1 MKRVKIADLKNN
13 LSRHL
18 LHVRAGGELLVF
30 DRDRP
35 IARIVPIAGSGRSGR
50 RAGDGY
56 WSEDRL
62 AQLERQGTLVRG
74 ESPDARW
81 VASLSPKKL
90 PAGAPSVVERLLRM
104 RRESTR

>member
-1 MKRVKIADLKNN
+1 MKRVKIADFKNN

-18 LHVRAGGELLVF
+18 LHVRDGGELLVC

-35 IARIVPIAGSGRSGR
+35 IARVVPLSAPSRTSK
-50 RAGDGY
+50 RAQADY

-62 AQLERQGTLVRG
+62 AQLERQGTLTR
-74 ESPDARW
+74 PDATDARW
-81 VASLSPKKL
+81 VRELCPKKL
-90 PAGAPSVVERLLRM
+90 PAGVPGAVELLLRM